1 MMRRRTLFAV
11 PALLLASPARAVVL
25 GGRIEQG
32 AFLRGRA
39 EPGTRL
45 ALDGTRVRVSP
56 DGAFA
61 FGFARD
67 AKDRARLDIT
77 HPSGARETRLLT
89 VARRAWPEQRIDGLP
104 PAQVTPP
111 PELLERIAREREMLR
126 AARAGHD
133 TPEAFFAEG
142 FLWPLTGRITG
153 VFGSRRILNGEP
165 RQPHFGL
172 DIAAPAGTAVAAA
185 CAGIV
190 RLAEDD
196 LFFSGGTIVLDH
208 GHGVSSTYMHLSR
221 LAVRVGERVA
231 QAAVIG
237 AVGATGRVTGPH
249 LHFEIGWRGTPLDP
263 ETALPPR
270 PQL

>member
-1 MMRRRTLFAV
+1 MMRRRTLLAAPAV
-11 PALLLASPARAVVL
+11 LLARPAGGVSL
-25 GGRIEQG
+25 EGRIEQG
-32 AFLRGRA
+32 SFLRGRA

-45 ALDGTRVRVSP
+45 ALDGTPVRVAR
-56 DGAFA
+56 DGLFA
-61 FGFARD
+61 FGFGRD
-67 AKDRARLDIT
+67 AKETARLVVT
-77 HPSGARETRLLT
+77 HPSGAREIRLLT

-104 PAQVTPP
+104 PAKVTPP
-111 PELLERIAREREMLR
+111 PELVERIAREREMLR

-185 CAGIV
+185 CTGIV
-190 RLAEDD
+190 RLAEAD
-196 LFFSGGTIVLDH
+196 LFFPGGTIVLDH
-208 GHGVSSTYMHLSR
+208 GHGLSSTYMHLSR
-221 LAVRVGERVA
+221 LDVRVGQRVA

-270 PQL
+270 PEP